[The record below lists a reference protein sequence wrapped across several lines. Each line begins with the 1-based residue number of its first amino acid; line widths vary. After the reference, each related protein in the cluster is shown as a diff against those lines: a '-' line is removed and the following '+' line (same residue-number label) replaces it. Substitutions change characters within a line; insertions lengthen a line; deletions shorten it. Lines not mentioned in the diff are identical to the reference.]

1 MSFMALVALA
11 IDMVDFLERMGS
23 AVCHQMAERSFIWGN
38 GKMPLCARCTGI
50 YIGVFFALCIFLWK
64 KRLEGN
70 RPFFTK
76 QIFLMLLCI
85 IPMAADGFCSYI
97 GLWESNQLL
106 RILTGSLIGAVVP
119 GLLLLAGNF
128 EPVEENDKAIY
139 ESTKE
144 LLLLIGC
151 SGAFGLCLWLGLPLQ
166 GIGAMLSIAG
176 EVCLW
181 AGVLWLIL
189 KNIFGKRKLPL
200 GRISLVLSFCIIFA
214 VGGFLP

>member
-1 MSFMALVALA
+1 MA
-11 IDMVDFLERMGS
+11 DFLERMGS

-38 GKMPLCARCTGI
+38 RTMPLCARCTGI
-50 YIGVFFALCIFLWK
+50 YIGVFFVLCFFLWK
-64 KRLEGN
+64 KRLQGN
-70 RPFFTK
+70 RPFSVT

-85 IPMAADGFCSYI
+85 IPMATDGFCSYI

-106 RILTGSLIGAVVP
+106 RVLTGSLIGAVVP

-128 EPVEENDKAIY
+128 DPVGKSDKAIY
-139 ESTKE
+139 ETTKE
-144 LLLLIGC
+144 LLFVTAF
-151 SGAFGLCLWLGLPLQ
+151 SGIFALCLWLGLPLQ
-166 GIGAMLSIAG
+166 GIGAILSIVG

-189 KNIFGKRKLPL
+189 KNIFGKKKLPL
-200 GRISLVLSFCIIFA
+200 RRISLVLAFCIIFA

>member
-1 MSFMALVALA
+1 
-11 IDMVDFLERMGS
+11 MVDFLECMGS

-50 YIGVFFALCIFLWK
+50 YIGVFFALCFLLWK
-64 KRLEGN
+64 KRMEGN
-70 RPFFTK
+70 RPFSAK
-76 QIFLMLLCI
+76 QIILMLLCI
-85 IPMAADGFCSYI
+85 IPMAADGFCSYA
-97 GLWESNQLL
+97 GFWESNQLL

-128 EPVEENDKAIY
+128 DPVKENDKAIY

-144 LLLLIGC
+144 LLLVVVC
-151 SGAFGLCLWLGLPLQ
+151 SGAFGLCLWFGLPLQ

-189 KNIFGKRKLPL
+189 KNILGKRKLPL
-200 GRISLVLSFCIIFA
+200 GWISLVLSFCIIFA

>member
-1 MSFMALVALA
+1 M
-11 IDMVDFLERMGS
+11 IDFLKRMGS
-23 AVCHQMAERSFIWGN
+23 AVCHQMAERSFLWGN
-38 GKMPLCARCTGI
+38 GTMPLCARCTGI
-50 YIGVFFALCIFLWK
+50 YIGVFFALCFFLWK

-70 RPFFTK
+70 RPFSAK
-76 QIFLMLLCI
+76 QIFWMLLCI

-106 RILTGSLIGAVVP
+106 RVLTGSLIGAVVP

-128 EPVEENDKAIY
+128 EPVGKNDKAIY
-139 ESTKE
+139 ESTRE
-144 LLLLIGC
+144 LFFVVAL
-151 SGAFGLCLWLGLPLQ
+151 SGIFGLCLWLGLPLQ
-166 GIGAMLSIAG
+166 GIGAVLSIVG

-200 GRISLVLSFCIIFA
+200 GRISLALSFGIIYA

>member
-1 MSFMALVALA
+1 MALVALA

-128 EPVEENDKAIY
+128 DPVGKNEKAIY

-144 LLLLIGC
+144 LLLVVVC
-151 SGAFGLCLWLGLPLQ
+151 SGGFGLCLWLGLPLQ
-166 GIGAMLSIAG
+166 GIGAVLSIVG

-214 VGGFLP
+214 AGGFLP

>member
-1 MSFMALVALA
+1 
-11 IDMVDFLERMGS
+11 MVDFLERMGS

-50 YIGVFFALCIFLWK
+50 YIGVFFALCFFLWK
-64 KRLEGN
+64 KRLKGN
-70 RPFFTK
+70 RPFSAK

-85 IPMAADGFCSYI
+85 IPMAADGFCSYA
-97 GLWESNQLL
+97 GFWESNQLL

-128 EPVEENDKAIY
+128 DPVEENDKAIY
-139 ESTKE
+139 ENTKE
-144 LLLLIGC
+144 LLFVVVC
-151 SGAFGLCLWLGLPLQ
+151 SGAFGLCLWLGVPLR
-166 GIGAMLSIAG
+166 GIGAVLSIAG

>member
-1 MSFMALVALA
+1 
-11 IDMVDFLERMGS
+11 
-23 AVCHQMAERSFIWGN
+23 
-38 GKMPLCARCTGI
+38 MPLCVRCTGI
-50 YIGVFFALCIFLWK
+50 YIGVFFALCFFLWK

-70 RPFFTK
+70 RPFSAK
-76 QIFLMLLCI
+76 QILLMLLCI
-85 IPMAADGFCSYI
+85 IPMAADGFFSYM

-106 RILTGSLIGAVVP
+106 RVLTGSLIGAVVP

-128 EPVEENDKAIY
+128 DPVGKNEKAIY

-144 LLLLIGC
+144 LLLVVVC
-151 SGAFGLCLWLGLPLQ
+151 SGGFGLCLWLGLPLQ
-166 GIGAMLSIAG
+166 GIGAVLSIVG